1 MRTLPSFGPC
11 DLSSNRRE
19 FLRQVAG
26 MGLLTATKGMAP
38 VGAQAFPMLPV
49 SRRKAIVVT
58 FGGGAR
64 DQETF
69 ALEGQDNIPHLISEL
84 LPQATFYSQVV
95 NRGILGHYVATAS
108 LITGAYER
116 FNNFAD
122 VAPEHPT
129 IFEYVRRQLRRP
141 PEDAWVIAPS
151 NGFNRIGQSTHPSFQ
166 KGSGYGAGVIL
177 PKRMLEALPAPH
189 ATGLDHLLQDNY
201 ETAFEAPHAQF
212 DAARL
217 NAIEAVLKLS
227 IVDFAAHACTLES
240 PDELSVYLARRLM
253 REVSP
258 SLIWITLHDMDVAH
272 AGAFSL
278 YIDAIQRTDRL
289 CAEIWKAVEAE
300 PEYNGKTNLFIMPDF
315 GRDADTDAGGNGF
328 QHHRT
333 GSAMART
340 TWMVAMGP
348 GIYQGK
354 VVDRPIQSVDL
365 APTIATMFS
374 CDAQFTAG
382 KPIQEFTT

>member
-1 MRTLPSFGPC
+1 M
-11 DLSSNRRE
+11 
-19 FLRQVAG
+19 
-26 MGLLTATKGMAP
+26 
-38 VGAQAFPMLPV
+38 
-49 SRRKAIVVT
+49 
-58 FGGGAR
+58 
-64 DQETF
+64 
-69 ALEGQDNIPHLISEL
+69 SEL

-108 LITGAYER
+108 LVTGAYER
-116 FNNFAD
+116 FNNFAE

-129 IFEYVRRQLRRP
+129 IFEYVRRQLHRP

-151 NGFNRIGQSTHPSFQ
+151 NGFNRIGQSIHPPFQ

-177 PKRMLEALPAPH
+177 PKRMLEALPASH
-189 ATGLDHLLQDNY
+189 TAGLGHLLQDNY
-201 ETAFEAPHAQF
+201 ETAFEVPQAQF

-217 NAIEAVLKLS
+217 NTIETLLKLS
-227 IVDFAAHACTLES
+227 IVDFAAHASTLES

-300 PEYNGKTNLFIMPDF
+300 PEYKDKTNLFIMPDF
-315 GRDADTDAGGNGF
+315 GRDSDTDAGGNGF

-333 GSAMART
+333 GSPMART
-340 TWMVAMGP
+340 TWMVVMGP
-348 GIYQGK
+348 GVHQGK
-354 VVDRPIQSVDL
+354 GLSPLVYGDANTQSESWGYGEL
-365 APTIATMFS
+365 KRQALSSSAISRQQTNRSEFLRRIMGIRALTRGASWWKETWGMGASLFTCLSFCQPSSAQRLHR
-374 CDAQFTAG
+374 DA
-382 KPIQEFTT
+382 

>member
-1 MRTLPSFGPC
+1 MRDISNSISYN
-11 DLSSNRRE
+11 LSCSRRD

-26 MGLLTATKGMAP
+26 MGLLGAATGLAP
-38 VGAQAFPMLPV
+38 IGAQAFAKIPAG
-49 SRRKAIVVT
+49 RRKTIVVT

-69 ALEGQDNIPHLISEL
+69 GEHGQENIPHLISEL
-84 LPQATFYSQVV
+84 LPEASFYSRVV

-108 LITGAYER
+108 LVTGAYER

-122 VAPEHPT
+122 VSPEHPT
-129 IFEYVRRQLRRP
+129 IFEYFRRQLRRP

-151 NGFNRIGQSTHPSFQ
+151 NGFNRIGQSSHPSVQ
-166 KGSGYGAGVIL
+166 SGSGYGAGVIL
-177 PKRMLEALPAPH
+177 PKRMLEALPTSH
-189 ATGLDHLLQDNY
+189 IHKLDHLLQDNY
-201 ETAFEAPHAQF
+201 ESAFEVPRAQF
-212 DAARL
+212 GEAQLAR
-217 NAIEAVLKLS
+217 IETLLKLS
-227 IVDFAAHACTLES
+227 LSDFAAHASTLES

-289 CAEIWKAVEAE
+289 CAEIWKAIEAE
-300 PEYNGKTNLFIMPDF
+300 PEYKDKTNLFIIPDF
-315 GRDADTDAGGNGF
+315 GRDSDTDPGGNGF

-333 GSAMART
+333 GGPMSRS
-340 TWMVAMGP
+340 TWMIAMGP
-348 GIYQGK
+348 GVHRGTI
-354 VVDRPIQSVDL
+354 VDRPIESIDL
-365 APTIATMFS
+365 APTIASIFS
-374 CDAQFTAG
+374 CNAPFATG
-382 KPIQEFTT
+382 TPIREFI